1 MGGMD
6 MTDVRKLTNEEGRHL
21 LSVLKVRF
29 ESHMYRHED
38 MEWRD
43 VEARLD
49 SHPEKLWS
57 LGEMERTGGEPDVAA
72 EADGAIIFYD
82 FSAES
87 PEGRRK
93 VCYDDEALQARKKNK
108 PENSAVGMAEEMGV
122 ELLDEADYR
131 QLQTIEVVDRK
142 TSSWIRTPA
151 DIRKLGGALFGDHRY
166 GAMFIYHNGA
176 ESYYSARGFRAML
189 LI

>member
-1 MGGMD
+1 MAD
-6 MTDVRKLTNEEGRHL
+6 LRKLMNEESRQL
-21 LSVLKVRF
+21 LSVLKTRF

-38 MEWRD
+38 VVWRD
-43 VEARLD
+43 VEERLN
-49 SHPEKLWS
+49 SYPEKLWS

-72 EADGAIIFYD
+72 EADGTIIFYD

-87 PEGRRK
+87 PEGRRR

-108 PENSAVGMAEEMGV
+108 PEHSALGMAERMGV
-122 ELLDEADYR
+122 ELLDEAHYR

-151 DIRKLGGALFGDHRY
+151 DIRKRGGALFGDHRY

-176 ESYYSARGFRAML
+176 ESYYSARGFRAVL
-189 LI
+189 HI

>member
-1 MGGMD
+1 MAD
-6 MTDVRKLTNEEGRHL
+6 LRKLTNEECRQL
-21 LSVLKVRF
+21 LSVLKTRF

-38 MEWRD
+38 VVWRD
-43 VEARLD
+43 VEARLN
-49 SHPEKLWS
+49 SYPEKLWS

-72 EADGAIIFYD
+72 EADGTIIFYD

-87 PEGRRK
+87 PEGRRR

-108 PENSAVGMAEEMGV
+108 PEHSALGMAEGMGV
-122 ELLDEADYR
+122 ELLDEAHYR

-151 DIRKLGGALFGDHRY
+151 DIRKRGGALFGDHRY

-176 ESYYSARGFRAML
+176 ESYYSARGFRAVL
-189 LI
+189 HI